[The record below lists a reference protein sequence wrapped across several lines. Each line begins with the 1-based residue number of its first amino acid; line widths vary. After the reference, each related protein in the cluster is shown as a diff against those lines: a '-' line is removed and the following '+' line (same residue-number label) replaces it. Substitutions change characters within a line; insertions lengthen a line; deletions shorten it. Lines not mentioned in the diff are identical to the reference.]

1 MEINVDIGGTF
12 TDCLATAN
20 DGQIR
25 TAKAL
30 TTHHD
35 LSIGFLRAV
44 EDIATTAGLDVP
56 GLLEQTMAIR
66 YATTLG
72 TNALIERAGPRLGL
86 LTTRGHQ
93 DTVPIGRC
101 RQWAD
106 GLPATATRD
115 LSRAQRPE
123 PLVEPE
129 QIAALTER
137 IDSSGRVILPLDP
150 EEIRSRIMDLVDQGV
165 RGFVVCLLNAH
176 TNPEHEKLVRQIIEE
191 EYPSIYLGRFPTI
204 LSHEVS
210 QRAGEYAR
218 SMTATINAYLHRFT
232 SDRLSSLRDEL
243 RGRGYRNELLL
254 VHNSGGMG
262 SLAATTPVQTVHAG
276 PVAGL
281 YGSRHLAQSYGLDKV
296 VTTDMGGTSFD
307 VGIVVSGSVRFYEFN
322 PVIDRWHVQ
331 IPMMDISVIGAGGGS
346 IARVDPIT
354 GIAVGPESAGS
365 NPGPACYGQGG
376 TEPTVTDANLMLGYL
391 DSNNYH
397 GGKLALDVQRA
408 KRAIERRIA
417 KPLGISVTEAAFRI
431 RKVVDEAMGSEI
443 FKGITVKGYDPRE
456 FVVLSFGGGGPM
468 HACGYARAL
477 ESSKVVVPPHSSVFS
492 ASGAAGLERL
502 HIYERSVWMVL
513 FNPLVQQLF
522 SDFDSFNTIVD
533 EFHAKAASDFG
544 GQGYAPAD
552 IETTVELDMR
562 STGQLYVIT
571 IASPVS
577 RLETQDDL
585 AAIIKAYFA
594 EYGDRFGDLALTRE
608 NGISIDAVRLRAWIP
623 RPAAP
628 QVERAASGEPVSAAR
643 TGTRK
648 CWWTSEAEPRDT
660 DVYDYATLSP
670 GHRMTGP
677 AIIEATDTNIVVE
690 PGWWAEM
697 DGYGFFTMRQEDNS

>member
-12 TDCLATAN
+12 TDCLATAD
-20 DGQIR
+20 DGTVR

-30 TTHHD
+30 TTQRD

-44 EDIATTAGLDVP
+44 EDIANETGTDVDSLLAGT
-56 GLLEQTMAIR
+56 QAIR

-72 TNALIERAGPRLGL
+72 TNALIERGGPRLGL
-86 LTTRGHQ
+86 LTTRGHE

-123 PLVEPE
+123 PLIEPE
-129 QIAALTER
+129 QIASLTER
-137 IDSSGRVILPLDP
+137 VDSRGEVLMPLDP
-150 EEIRSRIMDLVDQGV
+150 DEIRDRVGDLVDQGV

-176 TNPEHEKLVRQIIEE
+176 LNPEHEKLVRTIIEE
-191 EYPSIYLGRFPTI
+191 EYPNVYLGRFPTI

-243 RGRGYRNELLL
+243 RGRGYRGELLL

-262 SLAATTPVQTVHAG
+262 SLAATTPIQTVHAG
-276 PVAGL
+276 PVSGL
-281 YGSRHLAQSYGLDKV
+281 YGSRHMARSRGLDKV

-307 VGIVVSGSVRFYEFN
+307 VGIVVDGSVRFYDFH

-331 IPMMDISVIGAGGGS
+331 IPMMDIAAIGAGGGS

-376 TEPTVTDANLMLGYL
+376 TEPTVTDANLVLGYL
-391 DSNNYH
+391 DADNYH
-397 GGKLALDVQRA
+397 GGKLPLERRRA
-408 KRAIERRIA
+408 ERAIERRIA
-417 KPLGISVTEAAFRI
+417 KPLGISVSEAARQI
-431 RKVVDEAMGSEI
+431 RKVVDEAMGAEI
-443 FKGITVKGYDPRE
+443 FKGVTVKGYDPRE
-456 FVVLSFGGGGPM
+456 FAVFSFGGGGPM
-468 HACGYARAL
+468 HACGYARSLDAD
-477 ESSKVVVPPHSSVFS
+477 KVVVPPHSSVFS

-502 HIYERSVWMVL
+502 HIYERSAWMVL
-513 FNPLVQQLF
+513 FNPLVKQVY
-522 SDFDSFNTIVD
+522 SDFGAFNSIVD
-533 EFHAKAASDFG
+533 EFTARALSDFA
-544 GQGYAPAD
+544 GQGYGEDD
-552 IETTVELDMR
+552 IETVVELDMR

-571 IASPVS
+571 IASPVR

-585 AAIIKAYFA
+585 AAIIKAYFE
-594 EYGDRFGDLALTRE
+594 EYGDRFGDLALTKE
-608 NGISIDAVRLRAWIP
+608 IGISIDAIRVRAWIP
-623 RPAAP
+623 RAAP
-628 QVERAASGEPVSAAR
+628 QPFQRAATGEPVSAAR
-643 TGTRK
+643 KGTRQ
-648 CWWTSEAEPRDT
+648 CWWNGSETALDT
-660 DVYDYATLSP
+660 EIYDYAALSP
-670 GHRMTGP
+670 GHRLAGP
-677 AIIEATDTNIVVE
+677 AIIEAPNTNIVVE
-690 PGWWAEM
+690 PEWVGEM
-697 DGYGFFTMRQEDNS
+697 DGYGFFTMRQEDKS

>member
-12 TDCLATAN
+12 TDCLATAE
-20 DGQIR
+20 DGRIR

-44 EDIATTAGLDVP
+44 EDIAADAGLDVD
-56 GLLEQTMAIR
+56 GLLGRTTAIR

-86 LTTRGHQ
+86 LTTRGHE

-115 LSRAQRPE
+115 LSRARRPE
-123 PLVEPE
+123 PLIERE

-137 IDSSGRVILPLDP
+137 VDSTGRVVMPLDR
-150 EEIRSRIMDLVDQGV
+150 EEVRDRVMDLVDQGV

-176 TNPEHEKLVRQIIEE
+176 VNPEHEKLVRTVIEE
-191 EYPSIYLGRFPTI
+191 EYPDIYLGRFPTI

-243 RGRGYRNELLL
+243 RGRGYGGELLL

-262 SLAATTPVQTVHAG
+262 SLAATTPIQTVHAG
-276 PVAGL
+276 PVSGL
-281 YGSRHLAQSYGLDKV
+281 YGSRHLAQSHGFDKV

-331 IPMMDISVIGAGGGS
+331 IPMMDIAAIGAGGGS
-346 IARVDPIT
+346 IARVDPII

-376 TEPTVTDANLMLGYL
+376 TEPTVTDANLVLGYL
-391 DSNNYH
+391 DPDNYH
-397 GGKLALDVQRA
+397 GGKLPLDRRRA
-408 KRAIERRIA
+408 ERAIERRIA
-417 KPLGISVTEAAFRI
+417 KPLGVSVIEAARRI
-431 RKVVDEAMGSEI
+431 RKVVDEAMGAEI

-456 FVVLSFGGGGPM
+456 FAVFSFGGGGPM

-477 ESSKVVVPPHSSVFS
+477 DASKVVVPPHSSVFS

-513 FNPLVQQLF
+513 FNPLVKQLF
-522 SDFDSFNTIVD
+522 TDFDGFNAIVD
-533 EFHAKAASDFG
+533 EFHARAVSDFA
-544 GQGYAPAD
+544 GQGYGADD
-552 IETTVELDMR
+552 IETVVELDMR

-571 IASPVS
+571 IASPV
-577 RLETQDDL
+577 RRMETQDDL
-585 AAIIKAYFA
+585 AAVIKAYFE
-594 EYGDRFGDLALTRE
+594 EYGDRFGDLALTKE
-608 NGISIDAVRLRAWIP
+608 IGISIDAIRLRAWIP
-623 RPAAP
+623 RAAP
-628 QVERAASGEPVSAAR
+628 QRVERAASGQPVSAAR
-643 TGTRK
+643 KGTRT
-648 CWWTSEAEPRDT
+648 CWWTTTEQPRET
-660 DVYDYATLSP
+660 EVYDYAALST
-670 GHRMTGP
+670 GHRLTGP
-677 AIIEATDTNIVVE
+677 AIVEAADTNIVIE
-690 PGWWAEM
+690 PGWSGEM